1 MCKCFKSLLQ
11 NEFIKYLI
19 AGVLTTLVY
28 FIFRVSLF
36 YLLNEIISVSILS
49 SIIAILFAFWI
60 NDIFVFKSLN
70 CQIKLDF
77 FK

>member
-1 MCKCFKSLLQ
+1 M
-11 NEFIKYLI
+11 
-19 AGVLTTLVY
+19 VY